1 MLGGAAA
8 AAQTPTPQDPRF
20 PMGQPNFRILS
31 QAQVIDPDLR
41 EALGKLLGSEDSFQ
55 PDHAN
60 CMYAEMGLSFSS
72 NGGPLNDMLISF
84 SCNQVESRTFAW
96 PHPNRGLKPDTV
108 KKLAEIAGK
117 IWPAG

>member
-1 MLGGAAA
+1 
-8 AAQTPTPQDPRF
+8 
-20 PMGQPNFRILS
+20 
-31 QAQVIDPDLR
+31 
-41 EALGKLLGSEDSFQ
+41 
-55 PDHAN
+55 
-60 CMYAEMGLSFSS
+60 
-72 NGGPLNDMLISF
+72 MLISF